1 MCVFRY
7 GFSAD
12 VVGVTMSLLRRT
24 RLHVW
29 LRLLLLQ
36 GSWNFE
42 RLQGLGFFYALLPA
56 LKKLYPRE
64 QVPGVAKDYIGYFN
78 THPYLAPLVAGAVL
92 KLEEERAAKCDQ
104 AVAIDEFK
112 EMVAAPYA
120 AIGDALFWG
129 GLRPLAAGV
138 ALFFA
143 AKGLLWAPLVFL
155 LLYNLI
161 PMMFRVF
168 GFIRGYQQGIHSVD
182 FFQRRHLPDWAIHTK
197 EAAVV
202 ILGGLSAFLVF
213 QHLQKMTMVSW
224 LGFLALVPMILLG
237 LLARKGI
244 STLMLVLL
252 SSIVIILLNM
262 FWADVSRL
270 IAF

>member
-1 MCVFRY
+1 
-7 GFSAD
+7 
-12 VVGVTMSLLRRT
+12 MSLQRKT
-24 RLHVW
+24 RIHVW

-56 LKKLYPRE
+56 LKKLYRRE
-64 QVPGVAKDYIGYFN
+64 ELPEIAKSHLGYFN

-92 KLEEERAAKCDQ
+92 KLEEERAAGQPEVVD
-104 AVAIDEFK
+104 IEEFK

-143 AKGLLWAPLVFL
+143 AKGILWAPLVFL
-155 LLYNLI
+155 GLYNLI
-161 PMMFRVF
+161 PLFFRIS
-168 GFIRGYQQGIHSVD
+168 GFVHGYRQGIESIN
-182 FFQRRHLPDWAIHTK
+182 FIQRRCLPDWAIHTK

-202 ILGGLSAFLVF
+202 VLGGLSAFLVF
-213 QHLQKMTMVSW
+213 EHLKRLDMLSW
-224 LGFLALVPMILLG
+224 VGLLALAPVILLG
-237 LLARKGI
+237 LLARKGV
-244 STLMLVLL
+244 STLLLVLL
-252 SSIVIILLNM
+252 SAIVIILLNL
-262 FWADVSRL
+262 FWADVNSF
-270 IAF
+270 IAML

>member
-1 MCVFRY
+1 M
-7 GFSAD
+7 
-12 VVGVTMSLLRRT
+12 TLLRRT

-42 RLQGLGFFYALLPA
+42 RLQGLGFFFAMLPA
-56 LKKLYPRE
+56 LKRLYPRD
-64 QVPGVAKDYIGYFN
+64 QLHAVGKNYLGYFN

-92 KLEEERAAKCDQ
+92 KLEEDRAAKRSQ
-104 AVAIDEFK
+104 VVEIEEFK

-143 AKGLLWAPLVFL
+143 AKGILWAPVVFL
-155 LLYNLI
+155 VLYNLI
-161 PMMFRVF
+161 PLVFRIS
-168 GFIRGYQQGIHSVD
+168 GFVRGYQQGINSVD
-182 FFQRRHLPDWAIHTK
+182 FFQRRRLPDWAIHTK

-202 ILGGLSAFLVF
+202 VLGGLSAFLVF
-213 QHLQKMTMVSW
+213 QHLQKIDLVSW
-224 LGFLALVPMILLG
+224 VGLLTLIPMIMLG
-237 LLARKGI
+237 LLARRGI

-252 SSIVIILLNM
+252 SALVIILLSI
-262 FWADVSRL
+262 FWVDVAGL
-270 IAF
+270 IEMI